1 MINLELIQ
9 PIIEDII
16 KQSLR
21 DKVYQYGIKSTGLT
35 SRVASGKLV
44 NSINSQI
51 LTSKEGVITIQI
63 MAFGQPLSNTYAYW
77 LINGRNPGRF
87 PNITAIEKWIMDKKS
102 FRIRDLKTG
111 RYLEKNVKNVK
122 AAAFLV
128 SRSMSKFGFQNKPL
142 NFIEISY
149 EKIINNKQIMELI
162 GQATIDDLLQIIER
176 IQYVIWISIIIRKRI
191 KQ

>member
-9 PIIEDII
+9 PIIEDIV

-35 SRVASGKLV
+35 SRVASGRLV

-51 LTSKEGVITIQI
+51 KTDKEGVITIQI

-87 PNITAIEKWIMDKKS
+87 PNIKAIEQWIMDKKS
-102 FRIRDLKTG
+102 FRIRNLKTG
-111 RYLEKNVKNVK
+111 RYMEKNEKNVKQ
-122 AAAFLV
+122 AAFLV

-149 EKIINNKQIMELI
+149 EKIINNEQIKELI
-162 GQATIDDLLQIIER
+162 GQATIDDLLQIIEG
-176 IQYVIWISIIIRKRI
+176 I
-191 KQ
+191 